1 MAVEALP
8 KTEREQT
15 SNEPKR
21 KRKFAVFASV
31 YAAVIIVLNVAALLS
46 RQLCDFFTDHLFFIA
61 ANTTGRIS
69 GLFPFSLGEVLI
81 SLAIVLLVTTI
92 IICIILIFNHKQD
105 TYKRFAAA
113 WLRVM
118 AVIVL
123 TVALLY
129 TFNCSYLYLST
140 PMQFA
145 GGTREFDVDEFEAVR
160 NMVVNECN
168 ALAPQMER
176 EDDGTMIF
184 TGDSAK
190 AAAEALR
197 GISGDFPRLSGYY
210 PPAKEM
216 WGSYFMYK
224 SDIIGVYFPFSME
237 ANYSS
242 YVSDSFLPHVIAH
255 EYAHL
260 KGYIYENEA
269 NFMSFLACINSD
281 DPAVRYSGYLCV
293 LYYIEKDYTSS
304 VPDERAA
311 KQVQLSNLVRFDD
324 YCYDRKTWE
333 YLQERDKEKEQPK
346 IAEAAEKVGDT
357 LTDIYQDA
365 LDYTPNYSEVTLL
378 MMQYYT
384 EVGSFAAE

>member
-1 MAVEALP
+1 MAVKALP
-8 KTEREQT
+8 KTERKKT
-15 SNEPKR
+15 SNEPKQG
-21 KRKFAVFASV
+21 KRFAVFAAV
-31 YAAVIIVLNVAALLS
+31 YAAVIIALNAAALLS
-46 RQLCDFFTDHLFFIA
+46 RRLCDFFADHLFFIA

-81 SLAIVLLVTTI
+81 SLAVLLLAATI
-92 IICIILIFNHKQD
+92 VICVILIFHRKKEA
-105 TYKRFAAA
+105 YKKFAVS

-118 AVIVL
+118 TVIAL

-129 TFNCSYLYLST
+129 TFNCSYLYLTT
-140 PMQFA
+140 PMQYA

-160 NMVVNECN
+160 NLVVNECN
-168 ALAPQMER
+168 SLAPKMER

-184 TGDSAK
+184 SGDSAK
-190 AAAEALR
+190 AAADALR

-210 PPAKEM
+210 PPAKQM

-224 SDIIGVYFPFSME
+224 SEIIGVYFPFSME

-269 NFMSFLACINSD
+269 NFMSFLACVNSD
-281 DPAVRYSGYLCV
+281 NDAVRYSGYLCV
-293 LYYIEKDYTSS
+293 LYYLENDYTSS
-304 VPDERAA
+304 VSDERAA
-311 KQVQLSNLVRFDD
+311 KQPQLSDLVRFDD

-333 YLQERDKEKEQPK
+333 YLQERDTKKTQPK
-346 IAEAAEKVGDT
+346 IAEVAENVGDT

-384 EVGSFAAE
+384 EFGSFDAK